1 MRIKLLAAIA
11 GFLLTSV
18 VMSSCLGGDDDTTEY
33 SPNAVLQSFE
43 LDTIYGVTYK
53 FTIDQIN
60 GKVYNQDSLPVG
72 ADTIINKILIT
83 NMSVSGLMSIR
94 NYNDTEDSLFTI
106 SDSVNLAG
114 TMEKPFRVKVW
125 APDMLVTKEYQIEV
139 RVHKQVP
146 DSLSWGS
153 GAWTTNFAPTIAGKQ
168 KAAILNKKIF
178 VYADNQPVYSSATS
192 DGKVWIAQAAN
203 GLPSTD
209 ITSITNF
216 QNRLYAT
223 VKGSNKA
230 YRTEDGINWEDA
242 SLGDNVVRLIAPI
255 NGTLTGIINSG
266 DTQLFATTDGATWTT
281 NGEVPEDFPVNNIS
295 AVNYKN
301 NIGVENVLAVGRMA
315 NPTAT
320 DTATVA
326 WGYMSGQQWVELST
340 ESKYK
345 CPLLETP
352 TIIYYGGT
360 IYTLGKDFTTFYYSV
375 AGLVW
380 KSVDSLFMLPEQ
392 LRGAESDYS
401 MVVDDDN
408 YIWIMRSSPNE
419 VWRGRLNRLGFL
431 VQE

>member
-1 MRIKLLAAIA
+1 
-11 GFLLTSV
+11 
-18 VMSSCLGGDDDTTEY
+18 
-33 SPNAVLQSFE
+33 
-43 LDTIYGVTYK
+43 
-53 FTIDQIN
+53 
-60 GKVYNQDSLPVG
+60 
-72 ADTIINKILIT
+72 
-83 NMSVSGLMSIR
+83 
-94 NYNDTEDSLFTI
+94 
-106 SDSVNLAG
+106 
-114 TMEKPFRVKVW
+114 
-125 APDMLVTKEYQIEV
+125 
-139 RVHKQVP
+139 
-146 DSLSWGS
+146 
-153 GAWTTNFAPTIAGKQ
+153 
-168 KAAILNKKIF
+168 
-178 VYADNQPVYSSATS
+178 
-192 DGKVWIAQAAN
+192 
-203 GLPSTD
+203 
-209 ITSITNF
+209 
-216 QNRLYAT
+216 
-223 VKGSNKA
+223 
-230 YRTEDGINWEDA
+230 
-242 SLGDNVVRLIAPI
+242 VVRLIAPI

-392 LRGAESDYS
+392 LRGVESDYS